1 MVSRNVES
9 SSANLEFDAAVGW
22 WKTQLKSVLC
32 DETITKFEC
41 SLRRCIFDKLTKHWF
56 PDTPRKGQAY
66 RSISLDRIGRLDP
79 VLRTA
84 CHDAKITNIFDYF
97 PYVDSIIM
105 WIDPGEV
112 AVKTF
117 WNYAKCGTEEI
128 VYKKEG
134 STTASPQNASK
145 TDIRKEAHK
154 TNRVVPRIDPKMFSV
169 KKVEIPKQQR
179 NMLRPYGH
187 GHERNVQPVR
197 SMLLHTGIWSTTAVG
212 DGDDWDNYICV
223 NV

>member
-1 MVSRNVES
+1 MVSRPES
-9 SSANLEFDAAVGW
+9 SAILEFDAAVGW

-32 DETITKFEC
+32 DETITKFVC
-41 SLRRCIFDKLTKHWF
+41 SLRRCIFDKLSYHWF

-84 CHDAKITNIFDYF
+84 CHDAKISNIFDYF
-97 PYVDSIIM
+97 PYVESIVM

-134 STTASPQNASK
+134 TTSLLQNACK
-145 TDIRKEAHK
+145 TEVRKD
-154 TNRVVPRIDPKMFSV
+154 TNRAPRIDPKMLNV
-169 KKVEIPKQQR
+169 KKVEIPKR
-179 NMLRPYGH
+179 MVLRTNGH
-187 GHERNVQPVR
+187 CFVQPVR
-197 SMLLHTGIWSTTAVG
+197 SMLLHNGIWSTTAVG
-212 DGDDWDNYICV
+212 DDWDNYTCV